1 MIEKTPYCEAC
12 GACGESGCC
21 HPTRCK
27 MSPNG
32 TYCNVYLALL
42 RSAYITLE
50 SLLEKQKDFQ
60 QNKAL
65 DEWIKN
71 DSEQLKNVKMDR
83 IS

>member
-1 MIEKTPYCEAC
+1 MC
-12 GACGESGCC
+12 ACGESGCC
-21 HPTRCK
+21 HPTKCK

-32 TYCNVYLALL
+32 KYCGIYLALL

-71 DSEQLKNVKMDR
+71 DSEQLGNVQVDR
-83 IS
+83 LS

>member
-1 MIEKTPYCEAC
+1 MTEKSPYCEEC

-21 HPTRCK
+21 HPTKCK

-32 TYCNVYLALL
+32 KYCKIYLALL

-60 QNKAL
+60 QNKSL

-71 DSEQLKNVKMDR
+71 DEQQLKNVNMD
-83 IS
+83 